1 MHILRHLHHPS
12 VVSLLD
18 VILPDRDSQSS
29 SYIAAGTKGVP
40 RHLAN
45 LYLVFEFVDT
55 DLAKII
61 KSHQFLSADHV
72 QYMLYQ
78 MLDAI
83 RFIHQSNVIHRDL
96 KPANILVSM
105 IDKRIKIADFG
116 LSRVV
121 GADLVVQ
128 HHNEP
133 GAGEDESCKAM
144 READQEEAGE
154 DVFGEPL
161 QPLIQDPNL
170 PLPPPASSLATV
182 SKRPFPKMV
191 PYKRSLTVHV
201 VTRWYRAP
209 EIILSQPYSAAVD
222 MWSIGC
228 IFAELLGMM
237 RENCADHRKRRS
249 LNVILGVLGT
259 PQSDQP
265 MSHLDEKTVAMAK
278 MPIRPPT
285 VT

>member
-1 MHILRHLHHPS
+1 MHILRHLRHPS

-18 VILPDRDSQSS
+18 VILPDSDSQSS

-105 IDKRIKIADFG
+105 VDKRIKIADFG

-121 GADLVVQ
+121 GKELVVQ

-133 GAGEDESCKAM
+133 EAGEDESSKAM
-144 READQEEAGE
+144 PGRGR
-154 DVFGEPL
+154 GGCL
-161 QPLIQDPNL
+161 RRTT
-170 PLPPPASSLATV
+170 ASPHS
-182 SKRPFPKMV
+182 
-191 PYKRSLTVHV
+191 
-201 VTRWYRAP
+201 
-209 EIILSQPYSAAVD
+209 
-222 MWSIGC
+222 
-228 IFAELLGMM
+228 
-237 RENCADHRKRRS
+237 
-249 LNVILGVLGT
+249 
-259 PQSDQP
+259 
-265 MSHLDEKTVAMAK
+265 
-278 MPIRPPT
+278 
-285 VT
+285 

>member
-1 MHILRHLHHPS
+1 
-12 VVSLLD
+12 
-18 VILPDRDSQSS
+18 
-29 SYIAAGTKGVP
+29 
-40 RHLAN
+40 
-45 LYLVFEFVDT
+45 
-55 DLAKII
+55 
-61 KSHQFLSADHV
+61 
-72 QYMLYQ
+72 
-78 MLDAI
+78 
-83 RFIHQSNVIHRDL
+83 
-96 KPANILVSM
+96 
-105 IDKRIKIADFG
+105 
-116 LSRVV
+116 
-121 GADLVVQ
+121 
-128 HHNEP
+128 
-133 GAGEDESCKAM
+133 M

-154 DVFGEPL
+154 DVFGELL
-161 QPLIQDPNL
+161 QPPPNSNPNHLILPPAPNPAPIPGKIAKL
-170 PLPPPASSLATV
+170 PL
-182 SKRPFPKMV
+182 
-191 PYKRSLTVHV
+191 KRSLTKHV